1 MYLEVWSTPPFI
13 EFHIET
19 ANDRICFGD
28 LFVEKEGL
36 GLGMRCYFAQYDC
49 NKSSVVVLD
58 IPLNAVLVN
67 KSAKSIS
74 KRNAK
79 L

>member
-1 MYLEVWSTPPFI
+1 MYLEVWSTPPFV

-19 ANDRICFGD
+19 ANGRICFGD
-28 LFVEKEGL
+28 LFVKKVRV
-36 GLGMRCYFAQYDC
+36 GLGMRCYIAQYDR
-49 NKSSVVVLD
+49 NDNSVVVQD